1 MESNEKLNVR
11 NSFYVLKSK
20 QILSTD
26 MNMFIDVSVQLTI
39 ACGFFVLRQQNSKN
53 CK

>member
-11 NSFYVLKSK
+11 NSFYVVKSK

-26 MNMFIDVSVQLTI
+26 MNKFIDVSVLLTMP
-39 ACGFFVLRQQNSKN
+39 ANFFVLRQQNSKN

>member
-11 NSFYVLKSK
+11 NSFYVVKSK

-26 MNMFIDVSVQLTI
+26 MNKFIDVSVQSTI
-39 ACGFFVLRQQNSKN
+39 ACGFFCVKVA
-53 CK
+53 K